1 MLIGVC
7 RVILSIPESFS
18 LKEKRRV
25 KRSIVDKIRTRFNV
39 SIAEVDAQEIWNE
52 LVLGISIVSTES
64 KHIYQILSD
73 VIKLLEEQKDT
84 EIVDYEIEIL

>member
-1 MLIGVC
+1 MLVGVC
-7 RVILSIPESFS
+7 RVILSIPESLS

-25 KRSIVDKIRTRFNV
+25 KRSIVDKVRTRFNV
-39 SIAEVDAQEIWNE
+39 SIAEVDSQEIWNE

-73 VIKLLEEQKDT
+73 VIKLLEEQKEA